1 MAVSCTSLREKGD
14 MLLSRATADR
24 EKEPQGGEGERSAAR
39 PGGLSPPGV
48 WRGRVAQQAQRA
60 IGAGG
65 WPLLSTPQQ
74 FAISSCQ
81 PPLWLLRGP
90 QDSYLWMINCCGRR
104 HMLCPVLELV
114 EDPRL

>member
-24 EKEPQGGEGERSAAR
+24 EKEPQGGEGERSATR

-65 WPLLSTPQQ
+65 CPS
-74 FAISSCQ
+74 F
-81 PPLWLLRGP
+81 PPPNSLQSPPVSHHYGYSVAPRTH
-90 QDSYLWMINCCGRR
+90 ICG
-104 HMLCPVLELV
+104 
-114 EDPRL
+114 